1 MKWVYLFAEAYQ
13 RISAEDRRKILGG
26 KGAGLVEMVEA
37 GLPVPPG
44 FIISTEACNAYFAA
58 GNKLPDEL
66 WGQVL
71 DSLNSVENQVGRRFG
86 ESEAPLLVSVRSG
99 ARVSMPGMLDTI
111 LNVGLTDRTVMG
123 LAEQTGN
130 ERFAYD
136 TYRRF
141 IQMFGQIVQGIPKE
155 KFERVIDRYMNKVKK
170 ELSVST
176 LKKIIDE
183 FKRLYRQ
190 EVGEEVPQDP
200 FEQLRE
206 AIKAVFDSWFGK
218 RAVDYRNFYKIPH
231 DWGTA
236 CIIQSMVFG
245 NMGFDSATGVAFT
258 RNPVTGEKEIYGE
271 YLPDAQGEEVVSGER
286 TPLKITKRASQ
297 RWAKEN
303 GVTERD
309 RRQRYPSLEEVMPA
323 VYCELLKFATLL
335 ERYYR
340 DVQDFEFTIERGCLW
355 LLQTR
360 AGKRTARAAV
370 KVAVDMVYEGII
382 SKKEAILRVK
392 PEHVDQ
398 LLLPCFDETAKERA
412 RREGRLL
419 ARGLNASPGAATG
432 YVVFDADTAE
442 LWGRDGRPVILVRPE
457 TTPDDVHGMIAA
469 CGILTQR
476 GGVTSHA
483 AVVARGIGRPAVVG
497 CESLHIDQ
505 GEKRFDVNGYVVCE
519 GEFVSIDGGTG
530 EVFLGR
536 IPTVEPDLS
545 REKELSELLTWA
557 DEFSI
562 LRVWANADTPTD
574 ALKAREFGAK
584 GIGLARTEHMF
595 LSADRLSYVR
605 QMILQASE
613 VQQLLEP
620 AARIDSAD
628 REKLKESRTRNK
640 SDLAS
645 TSEAVKNYRD
655 TINRLLTIQRKDF
668 AGLFKSMDGLPV
680 VIRLIDPPMHEFL
693 PSYESLLEEVVELRT
708 RIEIEG
714 RKKNRASK
722 SRFRIMKAE
731 LTEKE
736 RLLQTVGALREI
748 NPMLGL
754 RGIRLGI
761 VHPEIV
767 RLQIQAIFEAA
778 CDLARRGIRPK
789 LKIMAPLSIDTNEL
803 RVVREEV
810 ESTALSVMKRKK
822 VKVEYEF
829 GTMIEAPRA
838 ALIAGDLAKIAEF
851 FSFGTNDLTQMVWGI
866 SRDDAEG
873 KFLLRYIEKGIIS
886 ENPFQ
891 KLDRLGVGRLMRW
904 AIEEGRRTRPNIE
917 LGICGEQGGDSD
929 TIDFCH
935 DLGLN
940 YVSVSPYRVPSARLA
955 AARAALARDESLN
968 A

>member
-26 KGAGLVEMVEA
+26 KGTGLVEMVEA

-71 DSLNSVENQVGRRFG
+71 DGLNSVENQVGRRFG

-183 FKRLYRQ
+183 FKGLYRQ

-236 CIIQSMVFG
+236 WIIQSMVFG

-419 ARGLNASPGAATG
+419 ARGLNAALGAATG

-469 CGILTQR
+469 CGILLNVVESHPMPLWLR
-476 GGVTSHA
+476 GG
-483 AVVARGIGRPAVVG
+483 
-497 CESLHIDQ
+497 
-505 GEKRFDVNGYVVCE
+505 
-519 GEFVSIDGGTG
+519 
-530 EVFLGR
+530 
-536 IPTVEPDLS
+536 
-545 REKELSELLTWA
+545 
-557 DEFSI
+557 
-562 LRVWANADTPTD
+562 
-574 ALKAREFGAK
+574 
-584 GIGLARTEHMF
+584 
-595 LSADRLSYVR
+595 SA
-605 QMILQASE
+605 
-613 VQQLLEP
+613 
-620 AARIDSAD
+620 
-628 REKLKESRTRNK
+628 
-640 SDLAS
+640 
-645 TSEAVKNYRD
+645 
-655 TINRLLTIQRKDF
+655 
-668 AGLFKSMDGLPV
+668 
-680 VIRLIDPPMHEFL
+680 
-693 PSYESLLEEVVELRT
+693 
-708 RIEIEG
+708 
-714 RKKNRASK
+714 
-722 SRFRIMKAE
+722 
-731 LTEKE
+731 
-736 RLLQTVGALREI
+736 
-748 NPMLGL
+748 
-754 RGIRLGI
+754 
-761 VHPEIV
+761 
-767 RLQIQAIFEAA
+767 
-778 CDLARRGIRPK
+778 
-789 LKIMAPLSIDTNEL
+789 
-803 RVVREEV
+803 
-810 ESTALSVMKRKK
+810 
-822 VKVEYEF
+822 
-829 GTMIEAPRA
+829 
-838 ALIAGDLAKIAEF
+838 
-851 FSFGTNDLTQMVWGI
+851 
-866 SRDDAEG
+866 
-873 KFLLRYIEKGIIS
+873 
-886 ENPFQ
+886 
-891 KLDRLGVGRLMRW
+891 GRLW
-904 AIEEGRRTRPNIE
+904 
-917 LGICGEQGGDSD
+917 
-929 TIDFCH
+929 
-935 DLGLN
+935 
-940 YVSVSPYRVPSARLA
+940 
-955 AARAALARDESLN
+955 
-968 A
+968 